1 MHIPKLTMDVLNGIA
16 QFQAEAE
23 DLNTEDSKDK
33 EMVCDLLKTL
43 KFNIRIQIEL
53 ILGIS

>member
-23 DLNTEDSKDK
+23 ELHNEDSKDREVVSDFIK
-33 EMVCDLLKTL
+33 VVFE
-43 KFNIRIQIEL
+43 
-53 ILGIS
+53 